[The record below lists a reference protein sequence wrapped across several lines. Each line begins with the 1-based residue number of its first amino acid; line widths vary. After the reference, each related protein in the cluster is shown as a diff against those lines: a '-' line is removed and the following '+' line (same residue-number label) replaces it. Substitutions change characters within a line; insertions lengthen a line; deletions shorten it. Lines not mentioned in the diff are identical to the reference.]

1 MKILIA
7 FVLFLVLFL
16 VCGWLLYCHV
26 GDLTNQEVRQ
36 AVLAESG
43 DIQGKVD
50 TRCDALEK
58 KLDRIEAKLDRLLK
72 MAEPKFPDGM
82 RPAD

>member
-7 FVLFLVLFL
+7 SVVFLILFLIL
-16 VCGWLLYCHV
+16 GWLLYRHA
-26 GDLTNQEVRQ
+26 GDCTNREVHQR
-36 AVLAESG
+36 VLAESSV
-43 DIQGKVD
+43 IQGKVD
-50 TRCDALEK
+50 ARCDALEK